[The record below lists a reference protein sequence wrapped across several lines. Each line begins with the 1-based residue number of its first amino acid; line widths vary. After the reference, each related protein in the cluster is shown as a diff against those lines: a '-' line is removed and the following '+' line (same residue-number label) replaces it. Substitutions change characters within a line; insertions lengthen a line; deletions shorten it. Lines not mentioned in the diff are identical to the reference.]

1 MNSAEHDMS
10 KLHEPQ
16 TSDEIYAQSLS
27 AVIDGESSFE
37 GMHLEDA
44 ELRQRWSV
52 YHLIGDALREPSATV
67 GVSAEFA
74 ARMSAALAR
83 EPMHGQAAEPV
94 SLGQPRKTASRW
106 RQAVL
111 AWPGIAVAAA
121 VASVLWVAQPLF
133 GLEQQAQQALSVANT
148 ETADAA
154 ATAANGQQVWPAS
167 DYVSAHRQMAG
178 PIAVRQVAFT
188 SGAD

>member
-1 MNSAEHDMS
+1 MSSAEHDDMAW
-10 KLHEPQ
+10 
-16 TSDEIYAQSLS
+16 SDLDEAVDRALAQSVS
-27 AVIDGESSFE
+27 AFMDEQASIE
-37 GMHLEDA
+37 GM
-44 ELRQRWSV
+44 ELDSAPLRDRWAV

-67 GVSAEFA
+67 PVSAEFT

-83 EPMHGQAAEPV
+83 EAAHGLSARPV
-94 SLGQPRKTASRW
+94 LEEQSRQPLPRW

-121 VASVLWVAQPLF
+121 VASVVWVAQPLF
-133 GLEQQAQQALSVANT
+133 ELEQQAQQSMSIVQN
-148 ETADAA
+148 EPVNSAA
-154 ATAANGQQVWPAS
+154 QIFEQARPES

-188 SGAD
+188 PGVD